1 MFSEKTDLYY
11 IIFLFFF
18 GRMQCCPNKRIYI
31 RALFQH
37 SDSVRLP
44 SDSFD
49 YGLKNYFWDWTKRA
63 KPALNSWN
71 GMECYL
77 NSVTY
82 IKPFSFFNWI
92 GSWRNKPF
100 FLDFNLK
107 VFVPFLSLVKNTEY
121 SVWNQHWKLT
131 MQYNVVEMDWFTVKQ
146 INFYI

>member
-1 MFSEKTDLYY
+1 MFD
-11 IIFLFFF
+11 
-18 GRMQCCPNKRIYI
+18 RMQCCPNKHIYI
-31 RALFQH
+31 RALSQASHKKREDFLLILLTMVSRIISEIERNVQNQH
-37 SDSVRLP
+37 
-44 SDSFD
+44 
-49 YGLKNYFWDWTKRA
+49 WIA
-63 KPALNSWN
+63 

-92 GSWRNKPF
+92 RSWRNKPF